1 MRKIIAVVAGTLALA
16 PAAGASDQ
24 RSVAGAWIVTLQ
36 AGHAVQLGLELKQDD
51 RKVSG
56 TLMIMGHTMELEGEY
71 VAGALTLSGEGNAAT
86 HLEGT
91 VTMTATLKDDGTLA
105 GELLNAQRRM
115 PWTAERFTERKP

>member
-1 MRKIIAVVAGTLALA
+1 MRKIIAMVAGTLALA
-16 PAAGASDQ
+16 VAAGASDQ
-24 RSVAGAWIVTLQ
+24 RSVAGAWIVTLR
-36 AGHAVQLGLELKQDD
+36 AGHAVQLGLELAQDD

-71 VAGALTLSGEGNAAT
+71 MDGALTLSGEGNAGT

-91 VTMTATLKDDGTLA
+91 VTLTATLEDDGTLA
-105 GELLNAQRRM
+105 GELRNAQRRM